1 MASQEDEKAIDG
13 LLRRSLA
20 GRSAVTGDCPEA
32 ELLAAYFDKSL
43 GADETARYDLHF
55 SSCSRC
61 REQLAMMARA
71 AENEANEPAR
81 KAEELSLDP
90 VLASARPVQGIAK
103 AASTWTP
110 AAQKAPAA
118 SIITTKPQGTHSKWI
133 DLRWLVPVAAVLLVG
148 TFTFFRFASR
158 STNVPA
164 SGEVAMSKSEPP
176 PQNVVAPAPK
186 PEASAREPI
195 AGDKELKKA
204 SPVASNPSISNRP
217 AQPASHPPASRPPAS
232 QPEPAGNTAASALSG
247 TGAGSAGFPGSRS
260 MRGTTARTSTF
271 HGSYAT
277 SSRGRVIEERRSPS
291 AQAAQ
296 ADEAA
301 PPAPAPELNASAS
314 KVPLITASADAVKSP
329 APPPPSE
336 AEQKSEVTEVTT
348 PNGFRGSST
357 ISSLG
362 AAKAAKTRSTIPVV
376 IKTPD
381 SNVMYRIT
389 GGSFVEIS
397 EDGGAN
403 WQGQRLDPPVDF
415 VAGSA
420 PESHVCWLVGRAGVI
435 FLTEDGKGWQKIPA
449 PVSKDLVAV
458 EAQSAVSATITAK
471 DGQKWLTDD
480 AGKTWH
486 TEE

>member
-20 GRSAVTGDCPEA
+20 GRSAVTGDCPDA

-43 GADETARYDLHF
+43 GPDEVARYELHF
-55 SSCSRC
+55 STCSRC
-61 REQLAMMARA
+61 REQLAMMVRA
-71 AENEANEPAR
+71 ADEPAH
-81 KAEELSLDP
+81 KVEELSLQP
-90 VLASARPVQGIAK
+90 VLATARPVEGIAK

-110 AAQKAPAA
+110 AAQKAPAV
-118 SIITTKPQGTHSKWI
+118 SVITTKPQNAPSKWV
-133 DLRWLVPVAAVLLVG
+133 DPRWLVPVAAVLLVG

-158 STNVPA
+158 GRNIPLNS
-164 SGEVAMSKSEPP
+164 EVAVSKSAPP
-176 PQNVVAPAPK
+176 PQSEAAPAPE
-186 PEASAREPI
+186 PESSARESVEHERP
-195 AGDKELKKA
+195 LKKA
-204 SPVASNPSISNRP
+204 N
-217 AQPASHPPASRPPAS
+217 PPASRPPAS
-232 QPEPAGNTAASALSG
+232 HPALAGNTSTSASARTPSAPAGNAT
-247 TGAGSAGFPGSRS
+247 SRS
-260 MRGTTARTSTF
+260 TRVTPGRSPTF
-271 HGSYAT
+271 RGSYVTRSQGAIVQERPST
-277 SSRGRVIEERRSPS
+277 SAEPAPS
-291 AQAAQ
+291 
-296 ADEAA
+296 
-301 PPAPAPELNASAS
+301 APAPELNASLS
-314 KVPLITASADAVKSP
+314 KGPVTTDSADAVKSP

-336 AEQKSEVTEVTT
+336 AEQKSETTEVTT
-348 PNGFRGSST
+348 PNGFRGSSA

-362 AAKAAKTRSTIPVV
+362 PAKAAKTRYTATVV
-376 IKTPD
+376 IKTTD
-381 SNVMYRIT
+381 HNVMYRIT
-389 GGSFVEIS
+389 GGLVEIS

-435 FLTEDGKGWQKIPA
+435 FLTEDGKGWQKIPS

-471 DGQKWLTDD
+471 DGQKWSTDD